1 MANPL
6 FSTYAQG
13 ENRVTSTLMAVLEN
27 INNQLTEDLLE
38 AVLDESD
45 LALVT
50 FENQLVGDGS
60 VPDAGIRSSTSLLF
74 ETKTRPNEVD
84 VGQLRDHLMYLDEE
98 GADTERLVV
107 LTPDHVEPSA
117 LDAIEDDRLVW
128 ANFDDVID
136 AVESILARDPGSTE
150 QSFAVPTEREAFLL
164 RELVRFLYED
174 EGGKLVS
181 GEEDRVLVVG
191 ARKAWPEFEAHGLY
205 FCQPNRTFKPSR
217 YLAFYTDGEIKP
229 VVPEI
234 IDSIDS
240 VELTREGV
248 ENATSLTE
256 EQRMEL
262 RKAVDGLEE
271 VGADRYGSDHKV
283 IFLDESAGFSLDE
296 PVSNDKT
303 AEGSDRTVAFV
314 QGHRYVPAS
323 ALEKG
328 PSTTST
334 LEVD

>member
-50 FENQLVGDGS
+50 FDNQLVGDGS
-60 VPDAGIRSSTSLLF
+60 VPDAGIRSSASLLF

-84 VGQLRDHLMYLDEE
+84 VGQLREHLSYLDDED
-98 GADTERLVV
+98 ADTERLVV
-107 LTPDHVEPSA
+107 LTPDHEEPPA
-117 LDAIEDDRLVW
+117 LGDIDDRVVW
-128 ANFDDVID
+128 ANFDNVVN

-174 EGGKLVS
+174 AGGQLVS

-205 FCQPNRTFKPSR
+205 FCQPNRSFKPSR

-229 VVPEI
+229 IVPKI
-234 IDSIDS
+234 TDSIET

-248 ENATSLTE
+248 ENATSVTE
-256 EQRMEL
+256 VQREAL
-262 RKAVDGLEE
+262 RNAVDGLEAAD
-271 VGADRYGSDHKV
+271 ADRYGSDQKV
-283 IFLDESAGFSLDE
+283 IFLDEDSEIKLDG

-314 QGHRYVPAS
+314 QGHRYVSAS
-323 ALEKG
+323 ALRES
-328 PSTTST
+328 PLTTSA
-334 LEVD
+334 LEDS